1 VTHPVATRH
10 FVTFGE
16 VARRAIQAAAVGGAD
31 EVLVRDPSE
40 PAQINDFAKQE
51 AGRPGGPDVEIVP
64 AGLSTARGAVV
75 TADAVPA
82 RRRVGIATDR
92 RNILVLSAG
101 RRVELVQQFQAAARE
116 LLPGSLVLAGA
127 SPELSAAC
135 QIADRSVRLP
145 RVSDAAYRAE
155 LVAVCRSQSVGLIVP
170 TTDTELLAL
179 ASLRD
184 VLEADG
190 TAACVSDSSLVATCR
205 DKRVTGDVLAPWISR
220 TRPSMTSTH

>member
-1 VTHPVATRH
+1 
-10 FVTFGE
+10 
-16 VARRAIQAAAVGGAD
+16 
-31 EVLVRDPSE
+31 
-40 PAQINDFAKQE
+40 
-51 AGRPGGPDVEIVP
+51 
-64 AGLSTARGAVV
+64 
-75 TADAVPA
+75 
-82 RRRVGIATDR
+82 
-92 RNILVLSAG
+92 VLSAG

-116 LLPGSLVLAGA
+116 LLPGSLVLAGDA

-190 TAACVSDSSLVATCR
+190 TAACVSDSSLVAACR
-205 DKRVTGDVLAPWISR
+205 DKRVTGDVFSAVDIPYPTVHDKHALTFPQ
-220 TRPSMTSTH
+220 TRERQQQHRCFDRAHRGRSHRSHAERPVTDVHGANRQRVPRVHRRCLLRS